1 MPVQE
6 QVTHFRTNLVQDKC
20 LGDAIRNFSS
30 SSSCTVISFSQADTH
45 THTQHISLLTV
56 QHDYLL
62 FIKWGHHKG
71 LHSHCIHVEQAE
83 EEGVGPIVSGMAKA
97 EEQEE
102 MGRDAGEAG
111 TLRITLQKYIIIYVS
126 HFCFFISLKVFA
138 CWYQFFFLFQC
149 LYHRRVHGVREV
161 KSSLY

>member
-1 MPVQE
+1 M
-6 QVTHFRTNLVQDKC
+6 QDKC

-71 LHSHCIHVEQAE
+71 LHQNCFLRGEIAE
-83 EEGVGPIVSGMAKA
+83 VGLAVSGMAVA
-97 EEQEE
+97 EEV
-102 MGRDAGEAG
+102 A
-111 TLRITLQKYIIIYVS
+111 
-126 HFCFFISLKVFA
+126 
-138 CWYQFFFLFQC
+138 
-149 LYHRRVHGVREV
+149 EV
-161 KSSLY
+161 KGEMERQAHSV